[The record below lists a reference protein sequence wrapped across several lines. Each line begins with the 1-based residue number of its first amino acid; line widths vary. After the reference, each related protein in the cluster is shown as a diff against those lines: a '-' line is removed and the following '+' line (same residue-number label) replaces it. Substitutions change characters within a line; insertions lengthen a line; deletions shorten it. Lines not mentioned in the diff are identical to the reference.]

1 MPTDHPSDAECLVER
16 LEQAT
21 RIHWPALLVE
31 GVALILFGS
40 LALLVPPL
48 ITLGISTALGWLF
61 VSAGAGALVFY
72 AWGPTAPGF
81 SSLLFAAVL
90 SVIAGIALL
99 LRPLSSAISLTVIL
113 IVFFAL
119 SGVAKFCYPLK
130 RSQYLS
136 TYSGWIR
143 ASGVIDA
150 ILAGLMFVGLPEIAM
165 WAPGLL
171 LGANMV
177 LGGIALIVVAV
188 LERRKPAQNKVH
200 AANHFE

>member
-1 MPTDHPSDAECLVER
+1 MPTDHPSDAECLVEG

-40 LALLVPPL
+40 LALLIPPL

-61 VSAGAGALVFY
+61 VSAGTGALVFY
-72 AWGPTAPGF
+72 AWGRTAPGF
-81 SSLLFAAVL
+81 RSLLFAAVL

-119 SGVAKFCYPLK
+119 SGVAKFCYPLE

-136 TYSGWIR
+136 SYSGWIR
-143 ASGVIDA
+143 ASGVIDV
-150 ILAGLMFVGLPEIAM
+150 ILAGLMFVGLPEIAI

-171 LGANMV
+171 LGANTV

-188 LERRKPAQNKVH
+188 LERRKLAQNKVH
-200 AANHFE
+200 ATNHFG

>member
-1 MPTDHPSDAECLVER
+1 PSDAECLVEG
-16 LEQAT
+16 LEQAA

-40 LALLVPPL
+40 LALLIPPL

-72 AWGPTAPGF
+72 AWGRTAPGF
-81 SSLLFAAVL
+81 RSLLFAAVL

-119 SGVAKFCYPLK
+119 SGVAKFCYPLE

-136 TYSGWIR
+136 TYSGWI
-143 ASGVIDA
+143 
-150 ILAGLMFVGLPEIAM
+150 
-165 WAPGLL
+165 
-171 LGANMV
+171 
-177 LGGIALIVVAV
+177 
-188 LERRKPAQNKVH
+188 
-200 AANHFE
+200 